1 MNTKLRQKAKHNFEK
16 DFLKLMNHAVFEKA
30 MKNVRKHRDNK
41 LVTAEKR
48 RNYVVSE
55 PNYQTTKFF
64 TENFLAIEM
73 KKTKH

>member
-1 MNTKLRQKAKHNFEK
+1 MNN
-16 DFLKLMNHAVFEKA
+16 AVFEKA

-48 RNYVVSE
+48 RSYVVSE

>member
-1 MNTKLRQKAKHNFEK
+1 MNTKQRQKAKHNFEK
-16 DFLKLMNHAVFEKA
+16 DFLKLMNNAVFGKA

-64 TENFLAIEM
+64 YRKFFSNRNEKN
-73 KKTKH
+73 

>member
-1 MNTKLRQKAKHNFEK
+1 MNTKQRQKAKHNFEK
-16 DFLKLMNHAVFEKA
+16 DFLKLMNNAVFGKA

-41 LVTAEKR
+41 FVTAEKR

-64 TENFLAIEM
+64 YRKFFSNKNEKN
-73 KKTKH
+73 

>member
-16 DFLKLMNHAVFEKA
+16 DFLKLMNNAVFGKA

-41 LVTAEKR
+41 FVIAEKR